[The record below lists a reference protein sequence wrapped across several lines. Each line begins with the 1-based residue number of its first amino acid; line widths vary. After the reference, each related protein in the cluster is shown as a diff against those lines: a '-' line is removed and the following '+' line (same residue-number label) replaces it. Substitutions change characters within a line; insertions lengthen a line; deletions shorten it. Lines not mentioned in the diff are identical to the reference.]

1 MPDGCLASAHQKYIQ
16 SSRVRWF
23 ITIILVSLAR
33 IRSPHIA
40 TLSPSSFST
49 SAYRHNAMNKHFTT
63 GNKQRRSIL
72 YAQLTVNSS
81 NAGNCKILANIIPN
95 TLKHQHT
102 DMNAL

>member
-1 MPDGCLASAHQKYIQ
+1 
-16 SSRVRWF
+16 
-23 ITIILVSLAR
+23 
-33 IRSPHIA
+33 
-40 TLSPSSFST
+40 
-49 SAYRHNAMNKHFTT
+49 MNKHFTT